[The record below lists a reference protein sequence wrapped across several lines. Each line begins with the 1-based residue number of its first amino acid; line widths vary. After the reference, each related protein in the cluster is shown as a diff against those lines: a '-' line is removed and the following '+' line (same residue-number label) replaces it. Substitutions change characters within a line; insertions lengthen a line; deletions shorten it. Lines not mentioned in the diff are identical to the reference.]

1 MCADVRV
8 RLRAYGR
15 GMFII
20 TSLRDEVEYRR
31 QQRALRRELI
41 AEHKANR
48 KLDPDYDAA
57 IRKLDASLHKG
68 FLRSMLTG

>member
-1 MCADVRV
+1 VRE
-8 RLRAYGR
+8 RLPAYRR

-20 TSLRDEVEYRR
+20 TALRGEVEYRR

-48 KLDPDYDAA
+48 RFNPNYDAA
-57 IRKLDASLHKG
+57 MRMLEASLHRG
-68 FLRSMLTG
+68 FFRSKITR